1 MAKFSFATFLLV
13 LVVIA
18 SVDQMMVLKVDAS
31 TCQVTLKSTGCVL
44 EQCRQDCLQM
54 FNGNGVCVPP
64 IKRTDFACLCIYNC

>member
-18 SVDQMMVLKVDAS
+18 SVDQMMVPKVDAS
-31 TCQVTLKSTGCVL
+31 TCQVTLTPTGCVL

-54 FNGNGVCVPP
+54 YNGNGVCVPFTTM
-64 IKRTDFACLCIYNC
+64 TDFQCQCIYNC